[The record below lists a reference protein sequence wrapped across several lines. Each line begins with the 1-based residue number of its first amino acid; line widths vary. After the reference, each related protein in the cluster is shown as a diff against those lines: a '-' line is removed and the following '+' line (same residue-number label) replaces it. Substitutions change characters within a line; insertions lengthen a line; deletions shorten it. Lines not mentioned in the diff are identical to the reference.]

1 MTVSPTARRD
11 SGPEGD
17 HKDRGLRGGAGAGA
31 VQAEQLR
38 VQGRLQPGQPADRPL
53 LGGRS
58 CVVGCGGASSPE
70 PQINMPHGWFCM
82 SWKAD
87 FVLRVMEGG
96 RGCGALAG
104 ELLQPARL
112 HGRRLHGPSFEP
124 GGGTAF
130 GRVFNSNLLIHS
142 ARACRLLQ

>member
-1 MTVSPTARRD
+1 ML
-11 SGPEGD
+11 GPELFKPSNYVYRD
-17 HKDRGLRGGAGAGA
+17 DCNPDSQQIDPCWVDDLALWDAEARPPQNLKSTCRMGG
-31 VQAEQLR
+31 
-38 VQGRLQPGQPADRPL
+38 
-53 LGGRS
+53 
-58 CVVGCGGASSPE
+58 
-70 PQINMPHGWFCM
+70 FCM

-124 GGGTAF
+124 GGGTAS
-130 GRVFNSNLLIHS
+130 GRVFNLLIHS